1 MEGMLYVVVGRRRM
15 PMEFTVRDEEDSVTV
30 VELCG
35 AI

>member
-15 PMEFTVRDEEDSVTV
+15 PMEFTVRDEDSVTV